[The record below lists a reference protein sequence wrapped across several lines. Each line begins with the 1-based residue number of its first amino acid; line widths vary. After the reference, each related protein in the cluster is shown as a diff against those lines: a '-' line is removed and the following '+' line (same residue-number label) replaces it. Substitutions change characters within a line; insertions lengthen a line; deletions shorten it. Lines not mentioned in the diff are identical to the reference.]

1 VEVTVTLPL
10 SFILDSVNEENHK
23 TPEEIIMAERS
34 EMNIS
39 LKSYFG
45 RDY

>member
-1 VEVTVTLPL
+1 VAVTLPL
-10 SFILDSVNEENHK
+10 SFILGNVNEEKHK

-34 EMNIS
+34 DMNIS
-39 LKSYFG
+39 MKSYFG